1 MVIIEKGS
9 GDLPIFESIRLRS
22 QNEITTATERQQPM
36 SYYFSTL
43 TDTSFEEVLTKVAD
57 ELKKEGF
64 GILTEIDVR
73 ETLKKKLDVNFQKY
87 KILGACN
94 PPFAYQALQVE
105 NKIGMLLPCNVIVQ
119 ELPDGKVEVSAIDP
133 VQSMQVVGNPML
145 KIVAEQ
151 VQAKLRNVISH
162 I

>member
-1 MVIIEKGS
+1 
-9 GDLPIFESIRLRS
+9 
-22 QNEITTATERQQPM
+22 M
-36 SYYFSTL
+36 SYYFSKSTVA
-43 TDTSFEEVLTKVAD
+43 SFEAALTKVTD

-64 GILTEIDVR
+64 GILTEIDVK

-94 PPFAYQALQVE
+94 PPFAYEALQAE

-119 ELPDGKVEVSAIDP
+119 ELPGGKVEVAAIDP
-133 VQSMQVVGNPML
+133 VQSMQVVGNPAL
-145 KIVAEQ
+145 KIVAEK
-151 VQAKLRNVISH
+151 VQAKLRSVINN